1 MLIKGCVFPFSHK
14 LITLVVYLL
23 SHRFVKNELSLIIHK
38 VGVTFYDLKAR
49 SRLLKISDSVLSRLA
64 FNTL

>member
-1 MLIKGCVFPFSHK
+1 MLIKGCVFPFFHK

-49 SRLLKISDSVLSRLA
+49 RGLIK
-64 FNTL
+64 